1 MSSLIQATFVLVG
14 PLAGKTIKLGSL
26 PYPFQ
31 SGKCLITATPQ
42 DMALHARLLER
53 NWQAYPEGHPALKEV
68 SDGQRDIQTGAQP
81 NSEQPPAGDLQPNG
95 AGSEAGG
102 ESADGAGSAGAE
114 TGEAGSVPNGD
125 GQPAGVTGP
134 NPTAGDPPPAE
145 INAKLQRAVMGLDPA
160 DDAAWTKDGKPAINA
175 VTTAYGATD
184 VTRADV
190 EAVAPGFNRDKAKAA
205 AAAQ

>member
-1 MSSLIQATFVLVG
+1 MSMIIATTFVLSG
-14 PLAGKTIKLGSL
+14 DLAGETIRLGSL
-26 PYPFQ
+26 PYPFEN
-31 SGKCLITATPQ
+31 GKLTIEATPEET
-42 DMALHARLLER
+42 ALHARFLER

-68 SDGQRDIQTGAQP
+68 SDGQRDIQTGSQP

-102 ESADGAGSAGAE
+102 ESADGAGAAGAE
-114 TGEAGSVPNGD
+114 TGSVPNGD

-175 VTTAYGATD
+175 VTAVYGATD

-205 AAAQ
+205 AAQ